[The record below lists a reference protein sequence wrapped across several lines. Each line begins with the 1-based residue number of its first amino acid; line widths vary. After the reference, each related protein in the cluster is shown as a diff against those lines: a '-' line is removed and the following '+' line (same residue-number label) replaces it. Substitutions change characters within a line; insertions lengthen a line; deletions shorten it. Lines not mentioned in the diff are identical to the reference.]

1 MSHTLWL
8 YLFDTIS
15 NILNAFFSYSNDF
28 DIFRNIHNDIDVEI
42 SDITIFYCVAL
53 VMLYVPHLAVP
64 LFWVV
69 PPFF

>member
-42 SDITIFYCVAL
+42 SDRFSTVSPL
-53 VMLYVPHLAVP
+53 LYFMFRTWLCRYFGSFP
-64 LFWVV
+64 LF
-69 PPFF
+69 F